1 MFWCGSRASWEEVI
15 VTVDNT
21 ASEANVALVLDLR
34 GLPCPLP
41 VVRISTAMKEL
52 EIGQVIEAT
61 ATDPGVMIDIP
72 AWAKSTGNDLLI
84 LEERDDYFLFR
95 VRRNE

>member
-1 MFWCGSRASWEEVI
+1 

-21 ASEANVALVLDLR
+21 ASEANVVLVLDLR

-95 VRRNE
+95 VRRIK